1 MCIITSAITIAGLT
15 ISAAVANAT
24 IAVGAIATVA
34 GSVLGGISSYQ
45 QGKAEAAAQQY
56 NAQVARQNAEIAN
69 NNAAME
75 RQAGIEEARKQR
87 MATLQA
93 IGNQEVGLAAN
104 GVDVGYGT
112 SLDLIEDT
120 AELGELDALL
130 IQQDAEKRA
139 RNYEIQ
145 ANNFINEAR
154 LADFTAANAKQ
165 AGTMGLIAGGVKAV
179 GSLASTVG
187 GAFVG
192 AAGGIGNLGSGLTS
206 STKLMSGGTDI
217 SNKALVSGGFKF
229 S

>member
-15 ISAAVANAT
+15 ISAAVANT
-24 IAVGAIATVA
+24 VVAVGAVATVA

-45 QGKAEAAAQQY
+45 QGKTEAAAQQY
-56 NAQVARQNAEIAN
+56 NAQVARQNAEIAK

-87 MATLQA
+87 IATLQA
-93 IGNQEVGLAAN
+93 IGQQEVGLAAN
-104 GVDVGYGT
+104 GIDIGYGT

-154 LADFTAANAKQ
+154 LAEFTATNAKK
-165 AGTMGLIAGGVKAV
+165 AGTMGLIAGGTKAV
-179 GSLASTVG
+179 GSLASTLG
-187 GAFVG
+187 GSFIG
-192 AAGGIGNLGSGLTS
+192 TSSGIGSGISWGTAASGAKIGTQGSKIYAGLGSGL
-206 STKLMSGGTDI
+206 
-217 SNKALVSGGFKF
+217 A
-229 S
+229 